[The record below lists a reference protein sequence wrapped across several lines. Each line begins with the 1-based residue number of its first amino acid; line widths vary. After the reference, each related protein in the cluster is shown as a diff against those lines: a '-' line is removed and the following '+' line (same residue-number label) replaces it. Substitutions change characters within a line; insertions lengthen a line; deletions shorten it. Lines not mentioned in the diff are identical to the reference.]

1 MKIEIEVT
9 EAELKDALVRHVRT
23 AVADRVNAWG
33 ANHAIKTIVDTMYK
47 DTVALIVEET
57 MKDSPTIRAH
67 VLEAIK
73 AKIKGQLTRMMK
85 EPK

>member
-9 EAELKDALVRHVRT
+9 EAELKDALARHVRA

-33 ANHAIKTIVDTMYK
+33 ANQAIKTIVDAMYK
-47 DTVALIVEET
+47 DTVALIVAET